1 MICNTRCLTTCNTK
15 SNTSITISN
24 YSKLSLITSII
35 TIRSNSTI
43 TTVCTNNINILTN
56 LIISKNSTSNTNSTS
71 TRTITIT
78 IITLSKK
85 RNSII
90 KISTKSNIKNKR
102 ISTCKK
108 GIKRI
113 NSKFISKVR
122 SPEPFL
128 ILNKPNTSDFIYMW

>member
-24 YSKLSLITSII
+24 YSKLSLITSLI

-43 TTVCTNNINILTN
+43 TTVCTNNINILKN

-71 TRTITIT
+71 TRTIT

-108 GIKRI
+108 GRKRI